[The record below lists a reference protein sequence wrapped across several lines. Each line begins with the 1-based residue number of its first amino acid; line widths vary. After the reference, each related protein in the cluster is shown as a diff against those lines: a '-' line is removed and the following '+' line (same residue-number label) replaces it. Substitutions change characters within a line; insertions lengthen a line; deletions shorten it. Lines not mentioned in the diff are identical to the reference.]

1 MQDEGF
7 AFLTVN
13 PRAAATIEFVRG
25 VSNSFT
31 TLINNQFRRRSR
43 REIYFRPINTRSGAV
58 ESLAEV

>member
-13 PRAAATIEFVRG
+13 PRAATTIEFVRG

-31 TLINNQFRRRSR
+31 TQINN
-43 REIYFRPINTRSGAV
+43 
-58 ESLAEV
+58 